1 MTAPQKVITGLG
13 YDENMG
19 GIDLSSCPSFQSLPS
34 QDWIDDRFAPMDR
47 TGHGLGSN
55 ALKEFLT
62 EQLAEK
68 EGPTTVH
75 ANGFQF
81 RVFYRDGA
89 WHADGEVAETRH
101 RYSAPDRDELL
112 SKIGRATKREVALY
126 RELNEQEQ
134 LEIIRYIQGN
144 DIQAALGQ
152 YLFMATNRK
161 EFASPFQILDD
172 PRYRPLTDRAALFVW
187 QHARID
193 YSPTPAREDFINNYT
208 AGRPLS
214 LPFLDAAWRACQES
228 ERRGA
233 LHCQLLPDEPE
244 IADPREMQ
252 ATLEESTD
260 AEIERMMHETKKQ
273 YAREVRA
280 GMR

>member
-1 MTAPQKVITGLG
+1 MTAPKKQITGLG
-13 YDENMG
+13 YDPNMG
-19 GIDLSSCPSFQSLPS
+19 GLDLSGCPSLQSLPS
-34 QDWIDDRFAPMDR
+34 EDWLDDRFTQLDR
-47 TGHGLGSN
+47 TGQGQGN
-55 ALKEFLT
+55 DLKEFIAQQT
-62 EQLAEK
+62 AEHTP
-68 EGPTTVH
+68 PTTVYS
-75 ANGFQF
+75 NGSEFN
-81 RVFYRDGA
+81 VSYKNGT
-89 WHADGEVAETRH
+89 WHAHGEGH

-112 SKIGRATKREVALY
+112 SKLGQATKREVLY

-134 LEIIRYIQGN
+134 LEIVRYIQGN

-193 YSPTPAREDFINNYT
+193 YSPTPEREDFINNYA

-214 LPFLDAAWRACQES
+214 LPLLDAAWRACLEA

-233 LHCQLLPDEPE
+233 LHYRLLSDEQE
-244 IADPREMQ
+244 VDPREVQ
-252 ATLEESTD
+252 ESLEEASD
-260 AEIERMMHETKKQ
+260 AEIEKMMKATKREF
-273 YAREVRA
+273 AREVRA
-280 GMR
+280 GRL